1 MSKLTFLGGSLISHG
16 GQNPLEPAREGNYI
30 LYGPN
35 INNFKEV
42 YRMLENLRIATKI
55 RNIKKMKSII
65 LKKINYKQE
74 NKISKK
80 LNYIGIEI
88 LNKNFSEIKK
98 YI

>member
-1 MSKLTFLGGSLISHG
+1 
-16 GQNPLEPAREGNYI
+16 
-30 LYGPN
+30 
-35 INNFKEV
+35 
-42 YRMLENLRIATKI
+42 
-55 RNIKKMKSII
+55 MKSII